1 MSAAPS
7 TGFLPVEGA
16 ELHYAVSGSGPAV
29 VMVHAGIADLR
40 MWDDQ
45 VPALSESYTVVRYDL
60 RGFGRT
66 RARPGPYSNRQDLA
80 DLLDHLGID
89 RAVVVGC
96 SMGGV
101 IALDFVLERPERA
114 SGLVWVCSGISGEMA
129 PDEVFDPREIA
140 LFEESEAAEVSGDAE
155 RAAALD
161 VRIWVDGPLQP
172 EGRAPAHVRER
183 IHAMSLA
190 NYTTAQVDGLEPQ
203 RLDPPAAGRPAP
215 ARPRHRRRARPRRDG
230 VLRRGARDSRARRE
244 SAPVPGCRARAQ
256 HGAPGA
262 LHARPAGLPRRARAL
277 VGTTA
282 AQGTAAAALRRA
294 LSTATG
300 CARARRAR
308 PGRRR
313 GRAG

>member
-140 LFEESEAAEVSGDAE
+140 LFEESEAAEESGDAE

-203 RLDPPAAGRPAP
+203 RLDPPAAGRLGDLRLPVLAIVGELDPAET
-215 ARPRHRRRARPRRDG
+215 AYSAEVLASRAPDVR
-230 VLRRGARDSRARRE
+230 VLRYPDAAHVPSMEHPERFTRDLQAFLDE
-244 SAPVPGCRARAQ
+244 LAPW
-256 HGAPGA
+256 
-262 LHARPAGLPRRARAL
+262 
-277 VGTTA
+277 
-282 AQGTAAAALRRA
+282 
-294 LSTATG
+294 
-300 CARARRAR
+300 
-308 PGRRR
+308 
-313 GRAG
+313 